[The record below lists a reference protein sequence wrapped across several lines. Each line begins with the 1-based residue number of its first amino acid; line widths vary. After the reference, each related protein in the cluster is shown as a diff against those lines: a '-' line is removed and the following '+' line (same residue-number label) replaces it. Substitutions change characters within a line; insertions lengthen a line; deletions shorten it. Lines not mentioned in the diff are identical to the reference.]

1 MTKSEF
7 GIILTNIPQC
17 TIMHQVGRVV
27 RHMATA
33 GGRGVEATAITTVLA
48 ALLGCGGLV
57 EQRGVFPSLAQRP
70 SQATNGSDRF

>member
-7 GIILTNIPQC
+7 GIILTNVPQC
-17 TIMHQVGRVV
+17 TIMHQVGRVA

-33 GGRGVEATAITTVLA
+33 GREGSRGGSDTTVLV

-57 EQRGVFPSLAQRP
+57 EQRGVFPSLAQRS